1 MSDPIDRQAA
11 IDLISQH
18 TFYDDYDD
26 TDKCSLL
33 DGLRELP
40 SAQPEKRTEERTETH
55 ACDCINRQAAI
66 DKVDRIVKVNHLNP
80 DMVWFTPNG
89 VKTLMEDLPSA
100 EPDDEEANYWHE
112 KANSYEQTFVKLA
125 QSIPPEIIRC
135 KDCEDYQTDWETSY
149 PNRHYCAAMDLTMP
163 EDGFCSYAERREE

>member
-1 MSDPIDRQAA
+1 MRLIDADA
-11 IDLISQH
+11 L
-18 TFYDDYDD
+18 
-26 TDKCSLL
+26 
-33 DGLRELP
+33 ELEGWYLSRNYRVDSRTMCFETKDIKKVP
-40 SAQPEKRTEERTETH
+40 TAQPEKRTEERTETH

-100 EPDDEEANYWHE
+100 EPDDEAANYWHE
-112 KANSYEQTFVKLA
+112 KANSYEQTLVKLA
-125 QSIPPEIIRC
+125 QNKQPEIIRC
-135 KDCEDYQTDWETSY
+135 KDCKDYQTDWETSY
-149 PNRHYCAAMDLTMP
+149 PNRHYCATMDLVMP